1 MPAQASPLLLLSRTL
16 GQPQQNRGSLSLS
29 SARGRAGSSTGAR
42 PLALPLGTSSTRLAQ
57 RTTYR
62 LGVRPSSPPPPVA
75 PSVRPAR
82 VRPTPR
88 LSPGEIGKRVRAT
101 AGISRRALGMWQ
113 SSPSLGLR
121 RAPRR
126 RRSRAPKF
134 APRPSPSLSPS
145 RTDVLRVTSATRR
158 RSARARYRRRSLTTR
173 RRRLKLVTTTAVA
186 TMTTRGARL
195 AQARVLA
202 PASRLARQELRR
214 SRTQRA
220 LRCGQFRRLGA
231 GGWCA
236 PPRSS
241 ARASSQPTT
250 AAVRMPPRRRRALLS
265 SSRCAA

>member
-1 MPAQASPLLLLSRTL
+1 
-16 GQPQQNRGSLSLS
+16 
-29 SARGRAGSSTGAR
+29 
-42 PLALPLGTSSTRLAQ
+42 
-57 RTTYR
+57 
-62 LGVRPSSPPPPVA
+62 
-75 PSVRPAR
+75 
-82 VRPTPR
+82 
-88 LSPGEIGKRVRAT
+88 
-101 AGISRRALGMWQ
+101 MWQ

-220 LRCGQFRRLGA
+220 LRCGQVRHCYKQQLLCCCPVSTRPRFMWHLSPIYLIPAPPCVIFCASSDDWAPAAGAHRRDPQRAQARSRRRLRCGQLLRV
-231 GGWCA
+231 
-236 PPRSS
+236 PR
-241 ARASSQPTT
+241 QMHLQHP
-250 AAVRMPPRRRRALLS
+250 M
-265 SSRCAA
+265 